1 MAYFGKLAR
10 MSETT
15 GLVGD
20 LRVEPSDSIKI
31 RLKIN
36 REETIDR
43 ARRTTRRINVD
54 LWIDIDPMEYVR
66 SLFREIIRYLRN
78 RQKAIEEEKGEGYIE
93 ILESTPE

>member
-1 MAYFGKLAR
+1 